1 MSQSI
6 ITYIRQIQEHLAT
19 VIEDQTLR
27 TQYAWWLLEHATGA
41 TKAHL
46 LTTPIII
53 TPEQHQWIAQSL
65 HEICQQ
71 HKPIAY
77 VLGTVPFGPL
87 TIKVRPPIL
96 IPRPETEQWVYEL
109 LMRITQAGI
118 KKLTILDLCTG
129 SGCIALL
136 CASLLPQAS
145 VYAVDISSDALHLA
159 TENKKLLAIQNVT
172 FMQSNLFEQ
181 LENIKFDLILSN
193 PPYIGIHEPL
203 DPSVTAWEDPQALY
217 APDDG
222 YAIIKQI
229 IAQAPHFLK
238 PNRQL
243 EQHQINQL
251 YIEIGW
257 QQMGQVTK
265 MMQKEGYVAITSIKD
280 VSEKERVVSGS
291 IIHETDTS
299 LS

>member
-1 MSQSI
+1 MSQVI
-6 ITYIRQIQEHLAT
+6 ISYIRQIQERLAT
-19 VIEDQTLR
+19 VIGDQTLR

-65 HEICQQ
+65 QEICLH

-77 VLGTVPFGPL
+77 VLGSVPFGPL

-109 LMRITQAGI
+109 LMRITHADI
-118 KKLTILDLCTG
+118 KKISILDLCTG

-159 TENKKLLAIQNVT
+159 TENKKLLAIQNIT
-172 FMQSNLFEQ
+172 FMKSDLFEQ
-181 LENIKFDLILSN
+181 LEDMKFDLILSN
-193 PPYIGIHEPL
+193 PPYIGMHEPL

-217 APDDG
+217 APDEG

-238 PNRQL
+238 PNKQL
-243 EQHQINQL
+243 QQHQINQL

-265 MMQKEGYVAITSIKD
+265 MMQKESYVAITSIKD
-280 VSEKERVVSGS
+280 EAGKERVVSGS

-299 LS
+299 LP